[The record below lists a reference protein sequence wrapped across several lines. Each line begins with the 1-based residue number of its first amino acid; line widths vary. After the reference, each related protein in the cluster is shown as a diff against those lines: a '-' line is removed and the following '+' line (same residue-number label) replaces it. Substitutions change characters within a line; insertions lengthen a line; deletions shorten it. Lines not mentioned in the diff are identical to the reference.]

1 MRKSSIVIL
10 AALAISMSGCVRV
23 ESGGAGVLWSALSGG
38 TQDDVYREGLHLVAP
53 WNTMYIYDI
62 RVHERLEKIQVLSSN
77 GLQVGLEVSVR
88 YKPDAEALPQLQK
101 TIGPAYYEKIVQ
113 PAMRAEIRKVIGQY
127 TPEEVYSTKRAQVGD
142 EIFAAIMQAVEG
154 KHVHLDAIFLR
165 NVALPEKL
173 RTAIEEK
180 LQEEQRSEKMK
191 FTLAR
196 ERQEADRK
204 RIEAQGI
211 ADFQK
216 IVSKGISPELLKWKG
231 IEATQELAN
240 SSNAKVVVIGSGD
253 SGLPLI
259 LGGPN

>member
-1 MRKSSIVIL
+1 
-10 AALAISMSGCVRV
+10 
-23 ESGGAGVLWSALSGG
+23 
-38 TQDDVYREGLHLVAP
+38 VYSEGLHLVAP
-53 WNTMYIYDI
+53 WNRMIVYDI
-62 RVHERLEKIQVLSSN
+62 RFHERLEKVQVLSNN
-77 GLQVGLEVSVR
+77 GLQVGLEVTVR
-88 YKPDAEALPQLQK
+88 FKPDASALPTLQK

-113 PAMRAEIRKVIGQY
+113 PALRSEVRKVVGQY
-127 TPEEVYSTKRAQVGD
+127 TPEEVYSTKRDQVGD
-142 EIFAAIMQAVEG
+142 EIFASVTAAMAEKQVI
-154 KHVHLDAIFLR
+154 LDAIFLR

-240 SSNAKVVVIGSGD
+240 SPNAKVVVIGSGD

>member
-1 MRKSSIVIL
+1 VIL
-10 AALAISMSGCVRV
+10 AALAISTSGCVRID
-23 ESGGAGVLWSALSGG
+23 SGGAGVLWSALSGG
-38 TQDDVYREGLHLVAP
+38 TQEEVYQEGLHLVAP
-53 WNTMYIYDI
+53 WNRMFIYDI

-77 GLQVGLEVSVR
+77 GLQVGLEVTVR
-88 YKPDAEALPQLQK
+88 FAPDAAALPRLQQ

-113 PAMRAEIRKVIGQY
+113 PALRSEVRKVMGQY
-127 TPEEVYSTKRAQVGD
+127 TPEEVYSSKRDQVAD
-142 EIFAAIMQAVEG
+142 EIFASVLGAMAEKQVI
-154 KHVHLDAIFLR
+154 LDAIFLR
-165 NVALPEKL
+165 NVQLPEKL

-191 FTLAR
+191 FTLQR

-216 IVSKGISPELLKWKG
+216 IVSQGISAELLKWKG

-240 SSNAKVVVIGSGD
+240 SPNAKVVVIGSGD

-259 LGGPN
+259 LGGP